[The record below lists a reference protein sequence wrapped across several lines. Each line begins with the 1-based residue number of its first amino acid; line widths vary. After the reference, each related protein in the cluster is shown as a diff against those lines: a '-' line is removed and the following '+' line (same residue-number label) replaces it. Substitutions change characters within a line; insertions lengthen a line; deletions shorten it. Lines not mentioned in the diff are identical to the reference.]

1 MFPNFSFLILI
12 LINVTW
18 GFSVQFSTDAKINF
32 CMSDISHPT
41 KYNKIRGFK
50 IFSVTYFFLQTN
62 PFVPNAPFLYPLKT
76 SENLKVFW
84 CFQGV
89 EKRCIGNKWVKLLFR
104 HRSNLKFFFSSAM
117 SEEKFRT
124 KQINRNGYVES
135 EKVLCF
141 SIVSTEKYPENSS
154 ELL

>member
-1 MFPNFSFLILI
+1 MSLEVFLFNSQLTQKLI
-12 LINVTW
+12 PVWATFLTLQNT
-18 GFSVQFSTDAKINF
+18 
-32 CMSDISHPT
+32 
-41 KYNKIRGFK
+41 NKIRGFK
-50 IFSVTYFFLQTN
+50 IFSVTYFFLHTN

-124 KQINRNGYVES
+124 KQINRKGYVES

-141 SIVSTEKYPENSS
+141 SIVSTEKYPKNSS